1 MKKYKVRLVGMGIEA
16 VGIIPFENEPTIE
29 EVENSTALYLNEKLM
44 KVEQDGNFYASNSYM
59 LTYEELQKEKNE
71 LEDSYKESVR
81 QTKERKHLPQQR
93 KYDIVNNNE
102 KI

>member
-44 KVEQDGNFYASNSYM
+44 KVEPDGNFYAKGRYM
-59 LTYEELQKEKNE
+59 LTYEELETEKEKKLVLGE
-71 LEDSYKESVR
+71 WV
-81 QTKERKHLPQQR
+81 
-93 KYDIVNNNE
+93 
-102 KI
+102 

>member
-1 MKKYKVRLVGMGIEA
+1 MKKYKIRLVGMGIEA

-59 LTYEELQKEKNE
+59 LTYEELQEEKEKQLILGE
-71 LEDSYKESVR
+71 WV
-81 QTKERKHLPQQR
+81 
-93 KYDIVNNNE
+93 
-102 KI
+102 